1 MDKKILIVDDEPK
14 IRALLEKFLT
24 KKGYQVVTA
33 ASGQEAIEKVKTD
46 NPALVLMDI
55 RMPGVDGLT
64 AMKKIKEVS
73 PKAGIIMITGVK
85 DEEVAKKA
93 MELEAFDYIT
103 KPFDL
108 NYLETSLMVKLA
120 LLEDG

>member
-1 MDKKILIVDDEPK
+1 MDKKILIVDDEEK
-14 IRALLEKFLT
+14 IRTLLEKFLT
-24 KKGYQVVTA
+24 KKGYQALTA
-33 ASGQEAIEKVKTD
+33 TNGQEAIEKVKTD
-46 NPALVLMDI
+46 SPLVVLLDI
-55 RMPGVDGLT
+55 RMPGMDGLA

-73 PKAGIIMITGVK
+73 PKTGVIMITGVK

-108 NYLETSLMVKLA
+108 NYLETCLMVKLA
-120 LLEDG
+120 LLET

>member
-1 MDKKILIVDDEPK
+1 MDKKILIVDDEPR
-14 IRALLEKFLT
+14 IRTVLERFLT
-24 KKGYQVVTA
+24 RKGYKIVIA

-46 NPALVLMDI
+46 NPLVVLLDI
-55 RMPGVDGLT
+55 RMPGMDGLA
-64 AMKKIKEVS
+64 AMKKIKEAS
-73 PKAGIIMITGVK
+73 PKTGVIMITGVK

-108 NYLETSLMVKLA
+108 NYLETCLMVKLA
-120 LLEDG
+120 LLET

>member
-1 MDKKILIVDDEPK
+1 MEKKILIVDDEPK
-14 IRALLEKFLT
+14 IRTVLERFLT
-24 KKGYQVVTA
+24 KKGYQAVVA

-46 NPALVLMDI
+46 NPLVVLLDI
-55 RMPGVDGLT
+55 RMPGMDGLA
-64 AMKKIKEVS
+64 AMKKIKEAS
-73 PKAGIIMITGVK
+73 PKTGVIMITGVR

-108 NYLETSLMVKLA
+108 NYLETCLMVKLA
-120 LLEDG
+120 LLEE

>member
-1 MDKKILIVDDEPK
+1 MDKKILIVDDEEK
-14 IRALLEKFLT
+14 IRTLLEKFLT
-24 KKGYQVVTA
+24 KKGYQALTA
-33 ASGQEAIEKVKTD
+33 TNGQEAIEKVKTD
-46 NPALVLMDI
+46 SPQVVLMDI
-55 RMPGVDGLT
+55 RMPGMDGLT

-73 PKAGIIMITGVK
+73 PKTGVIMITGVK

-120 LLEDG
+120 LLET

>member
-55 RMPGVDGLT
+55 RMPGMDGLT

-73 PKAGIIMITGVK
+73 PKVGVIMITGVK

>member
-1 MDKKILIVDDEPK
+1 MDKKILIVDDEPR
-14 IRALLEKFLT
+14 IRTVLERFLT
-24 KKGYQVVTA
+24 RKGYKIVIA

-46 NPALVLMDI
+46 NPLVVLLDI
-55 RMPGVDGLT
+55 RMPGMDGLA

-73 PKAGIIMITGVK
+73 PKTGVIMITGVK

-108 NYLETSLMVKLA
+108 NYLETCLMVKLA
-120 LLEDG
+120 LLET